1 MVSQF
6 VFTRGDGKP
15 YTSKNLN
22 AIWHEAEK
30 KSGIKC
36 KLYNACRH
44 SLGCQLLDQGTPM
57 DLVSDVLGH
66 TNEKMTRRYA
76 KRSVAKLT
84 QELMKRREKVIKFK
98 AKDDK

>member
-1 MVSQF
+1 MQ
-6 VFTRGDGKP
+6 
-15 YTSKNLN
+15 
-22 AIWHEAEK
+22 A
-30 KSGIKC
+30 
-36 KLYNACRH
+36 

-84 QELMKRREKVIKFK
+84 EELMKRREKVIKFK